1 MAAQVAVK
9 GLTELRRAL
18 RKAGDK
24 EFANALRKA
33 NVLVGAEVLE
43 RARPGIASVS
53 AHVAAS
59 GRVVRSAVGAKLA
72 FDDVRSGGVIY
83 GAHHDVQRI
92 GANRGP
98 YKGYNGF
105 RLANP
110 EGYHVHPEVD
120 ESLEQIGDIY
130 IDAVDGYM
138 DSMGVPKA

>member
-1 MAAQVAVK
+1 MAAQIGVK
-9 GLTELRRAL
+9 GLAELRRAL

-33 NVLVGAEVLE
+33 NVLVAKDVLE
-43 RARPGIASVS
+43 RARPGIAGVS

-59 GRVVRSAVGAKLA
+59 GRAVRSAVGAKIA
-72 FDDVRSGGVIY
+72 FDDVRSGGVIF

-92 GANRGP
+92 GPNRGP

-110 EGYHVHPEVD
+110 DGYHVYPEVD
-120 ESLEQIGDIY
+120 DALEDIGDIY

-138 DSMGVPKA
+138 DSMGVPKR